1 MGFCDSSNVAYA
13 AVGYVR
19 IVTLVGVVVNFLNAK
34 SKVAPLKAVTLSRL
48 ELLVCLLLSKLVKK
62 AVEVEVEIGSV
73 IMWLDSEIALYWI
86 RGLRKV
92 RKANG

>member
-34 SKVAPLKAVTLSRL
+34 SKVAPLKAVTRL
-48 ELLVCLLLSKLVKK
+48 ELLVCLLLSKLV
-62 AVEVEVEIGSV
+62 A
-73 IMWLDSEIALYWI
+73 
-86 RGLRKV
+86 
-92 RKANG
+92 